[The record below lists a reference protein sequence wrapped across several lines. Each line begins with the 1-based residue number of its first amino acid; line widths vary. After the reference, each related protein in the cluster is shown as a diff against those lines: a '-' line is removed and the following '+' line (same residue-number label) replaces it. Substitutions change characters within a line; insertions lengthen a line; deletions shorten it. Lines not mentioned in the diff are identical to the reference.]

1 MDYDSP
7 NCSDKVIKI
16 IRSSKN
22 PEEAKNTLLKT
33 SWKINKASKL
43 IKLVDTK
50 NYKGKYILSIN
61 QVISILELRLQKL
74 TAIGINEIEV
84 EIKRL
89 AQEISKFQKIIQLNK
104 LSSHMLVI
112 AKK

>member
-1 MDYDSP
+1 ME
-7 NCSDKVIKI
+7 NIDKFIKI

-74 TAIGINEIEV
+74 TAIGISEIED
-84 EIKRL
+84 EI
-89 AQEISKFQKIIQLNK
+89 NK
-104 LSSHMLVI
+104 LSNLI
-112 AKK
+112 LQLKKIISSKKDFKFQIGM